1 MASKILAFMQANI
14 GKTFGDYTPPFSKFL
29 NGIIVSAEE
38 GKIEME
44 FEVQQAMLNPAGFMH
59 GGVHASIIDEMTG
72 LLVATMGE
80 PTLFVTATLNVD
92 FFGRATLGQKVLAVA
107 TLNKRGKTIMNA
119 ECSLYNPEGKKI
131 SRGTCN
137 LANTGIPV

>member
-1 MASKILAFMQANI
+1 MQANI

-38 GKIEME
+38 GKIVME
-44 FEVQQAMLNPAGFMH
+44 FEALQTMMNPAGAMH
-59 GGVHASIIDEMTG
+59 GGVHAAIIDEMTG
-72 LLVATMGE
+72 LLVATLGE
-80 PTLFVTATLNVD
+80 PTLFVTANLNVD
-92 FFGRATLGQKVLAVA
+92 FFGRVSLGEKIRAEA

-119 ECSLYNPEGKKI
+119 ECSLYNAEGKKV

-137 LANTGIPV
+137 LANTSIPV